1 MSVKTKN
8 SQQREIIY
16 VSQTEQKPKHRPVFY
31 LLLGIAIGGAIVSG
45 IVIII
50 KIIKKRNEKKKG

>member
-16 VSQTEQKPKHRPVFY
+16 VSQTEQKPKHGPVFY